1 MSSCSE
7 SIEDY
12 LYSQEKI
19 KKNMSNL
26 KNECPDKVLKFMLL
40 KESTSTIKKLIDCT
54 WSDFSDKKHLSK
66 ITKLK
71 CGDL

>member
-1 MSSCSE
+1 MSSCSN

-12 LYSQEKI
+12 LHAQEKI
-19 KKNMSNL
+19 KKNMSKL
-26 KNECPDKVLKFMLL
+26 KEECPDKVLRFMLSR
-40 KESTSTIKKLIDCT
+40 ESKHTIKKLIDCT

>member
-12 LYSQEKI
+12 LYAQEKI
-19 KKNMSNL
+19 KKNMSKL
-26 KNECPDKVLKFMLL
+26 KDECPDKVLRFML
-40 KESTSTIKKLIDCT
+40 KRESTTTIKKLIDCT
-54 WSDFSDKKHLSK
+54 WSDFSDKKHLFK

-71 CGDL
+71 CEDL

>member
-12 LYSQEKI
+12 LYAQEKI
-19 KKNMSNL
+19 KKNMSKL
-26 KNECPDKVLKFMLL
+26 KDECPDKVLRFMLSR
-40 KESTSTIKKLIDCT
+40 ESTSTIKKLIDCT

-71 CGDL
+71 CEDL

>member
-12 LYSQEKI
+12 LYAQEKI
-19 KKNMSNL
+19 KKNMTKL
-26 KNECPDKVLKFMLL
+26 KDKCPDKVLNFMLSR
-40 KESTSTIKKLIDCT
+40 ESTSTIKKLIDCT
-54 WSDFSDKKHLSK
+54 WSDFSDKKHLLK

>member
-12 LYSQEKI
+12 LYAQEKI
-19 KKNMSNL
+19 KKNMSKL
-26 KNECPDKVLKFMLL
+26 KDKCPDKVITFMLSR
-40 KESTSTIKKLIDCT
+40 ESKHTIKKLIDCT
-54 WSDFSDKKHLSK
+54 WSDFCDKKHISK

-71 CGDL
+71 CEDL